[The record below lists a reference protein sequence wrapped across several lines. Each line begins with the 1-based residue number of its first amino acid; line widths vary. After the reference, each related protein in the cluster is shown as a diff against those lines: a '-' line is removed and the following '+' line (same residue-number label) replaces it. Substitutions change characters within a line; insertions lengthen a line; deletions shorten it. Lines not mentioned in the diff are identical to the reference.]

1 MTKQAFEEQIIDLI
15 DETTGVSTEVTDEG
29 TIGVGVTFDEDRVRE
44 ATSILYDE
52 LTTTTAPAEPA
63 DTEPKPTTGSAGLFL
78 ELDLGRADAQLPA
91 RSMVTASLATDGPTR
106 GNLIVDVEA
115 WQHGEKVNQAFAT
128 GIVISKGT
136 GAEVDLTLPTLEAGT
151 YQLKAFIFEGPK
163 DGSYEWGPKLY
174 SNEDVGTFTVE
185 AAPKYHSDA
194 PVTAGYARLRQQVDE
209 YVTTYPEL
217 KAIADQP
224 TGVWL
229 GMEWTP
235 DPVARGREIAA
246 QAGDLPPLIVV
257 YSIPNR
263 DTGEYSQGGAKSPAA
278 YMAWIDALAKGVGDH
293 PAINIL
299 EPDALGHLDKMSKDQ
314 TRVRLDSLAYA
325 AKALRAQ
332 GAQVYID
339 ASMWVDPAEMTT
351 RIRALTEHRLAVLD
365 GFSINVSNYKKL
377 SVCKEY
383 GDALSKLTGLD
394 YLIDTSR
401 NGIGTDLGDGRWCNV
416 PGQAIGERPDLSKG
430 FIWAKCPGES
440 DGPENGGPN
449 AGEFW
454 VEGALALVRNAQ
466 S

>member
-1 MTKQAFEEQIIDLI
+1 MTKQSFEDQIIDLI

-44 ATSILYDE
+44 ATGILYDE
-52 LTTTTAPAEPA
+52 LTTTAPSEPAE
-63 DTEPKPTTGSAGLFL
+63 TEPEPIIGIAGFFL
-78 ELDLGRADAQLPA
+78 ELDLGRADAQLPT
-91 RSMVTASLATDGPTR
+91 RSVVTASLATDGPTR
-106 GNLIVDVEA
+106 GNLLIDIEA
-115 WQHGEKVNQAFAT
+115 WQDGKKINQTFTSGLA
-128 GIVISKGT
+128 ISKGSSIET
-136 GAEVDLTLPTLEAGT
+136 DLTFPTLAPGT

-174 SNEDVGTFTVE
+174 SNEDAGTFTVE
-185 AAPKYHSDA
+185 EAPAYESTT
-194 PVTAGYARLRQQVDE
+194 PVTAGYARLPHQVDE
-209 YVTTYPEL
+209 YIAIYPEL

-246 QAGDLPPLIVV
+246 LAGDLPPLIVV

-263 DTGEYSQGGAKSPAA
+263 DTGEYSQGGAKSPEA
-278 YMAWIDALAKGVGDH
+278 YRAWIDALAKGVGDH

-416 PGQAIGERPDLSKG
+416 PGQAIGERPDLTKG
-430 FIWAKCPGES
+430 LIWAKPPGES
-440 DGPENGGPN
+440 DGQENGAPPPGT
-449 AGEFW
+449 FMLDT
-454 VEGALALVRNAQ
+454 ALELVRNAQ